1 MVVDEDLLSPVS
13 MVMMMD
19 VVEVIIFSSVVYVR
33 RKWSVIIN
41 YRMLKGNNMIMNLF
55 HFQIRVT
62 LNSLPLEKKTQF
74 ICLHLRGLVA
84 EVKSNDRWYQRIKIL
99 AKAEVVFSTIKK
111 KKLGQVNIRIYWVLH
126 TWHSVGTTKLWSIQ
140 WQRNRHFIRHD
151 LKST

>member
-62 LNSLPLEKKTQF
+62 VNSFPLEKRNNSSAC
-74 ICLHLRGLVA
+74 ISEGLVA
-84 EVKSNDRWYQRIKIL
+84 QVKSNDDIN
-99 AKAEVVFSTIKK
+99 
-111 KKLGQVNIRIYWVLH
+111 G
-126 TWHSVGTTKLWSIQ
+126 
-140 WQRNRHFIRHD
+140 
-151 LKST
+151 